1 MMIPDRIKQFFLLT
15 DQRQDGEN
23 TLVSG
28 QLLCCEQTTFS
39 LRTVGT
45 VQRGLLHRM
54 SLSPSAEGLAIRAAC
69 IRCGRD
75 ILVFDAGSDGYDN
88 CFSRAGET
96 SFSTAGSVQCMK
108 CGGGIFYA
116 DLRFEYPDWRELAD
130 LGCTNPENAF
140 TWIWISLTCSACG
153 KRYTD
158 FISHETA

>member
-1 MMIPDRIKQFFLLT
+1 MMIPDRIKQYFLLT

-28 QLLCCEQTTFS
+28 QLRCCDQPTFS
-39 LRTVGT
+39 LRTVGA

-54 SLSPSAEGLAIRAAC
+54 SLYPSAEGLAIRAVCA
-69 IRCGRD
+69 RCGRD
-75 ILVFDAGSDGYDN
+75 ILVYDAGSDGYDN
-88 CFSRAGET
+88 CFSGAGET

-108 CGGGIFYA
+108 CGGEIFSI
-116 DLRFEYPDWRELAD
+116 DLRLEYPDRQELAD

-140 TWIWISLTCSACG
+140 TWIWISLTCAKCG

-158 FISHETA
+158 FVSYETA